1 MGLDSGTPAPWSAPS
16 LEHATSVLDGHT
28 GERLSFEELCD
39 VLAEADAVFLGESHT
54 DETTHRVQL
63 GIYEG
68 LLARR
73 GDDVV
78 LAMEMFQ
85 RDAQELLDGYIAGEL
100 DEEALLSEGKPWGNY
115 WTSYRPL
122 VERARA
128 GGHRVVGSNYPSALA
143 FTVSRGSA
151 DALDGLDDEQRA
163 TVPQELHPNTP
174 GYHRRVDNAVRGH
187 LGMMGP
193 RVPGDQRLYT
203 TQTLWDNAMGEA
215 CADALESRSGSSVL
229 HVNGGFH
236 SSYWDGTV
244 RQLKLRQPRA
254 RIATVALVPTS
265 NPSVATVS
273 GVPVADYV
281 VFCEERASDIDSGR
295 YSVHIPRE
303 LKYRLHLPAA
313 SKGGAP
319 VPLVIWLSDN
329 GLTAQDGIDLCLSR
343 LGEDVAVLSFEAP
356 YPETQEDLGVGGRW
370 FWNDSFA
377 EDVFT
382 MVASVERAWGYVL
395 RHYSIDPERVCL
407 AGEGAGATVVSVV
420 ALMTDRMEL
429 SAVAFGP
436 RHFAKI
442 KDLPLPLPEQ
452 RAGPGPEKHLRVV
465 TGGADSEWWTTEL
478 AEYTAIGFES
488 ELVSAPEDPWGV
500 ELAAE
505 NELRAA
511 LGLDARSHESERK
524 FHVRLDGNS
533 PRARQWARL
542 RAARIS
548 AEQGAPVAVL
558 EAEPLADES
567 SPVTLMLMPD
577 DEATVAALP
586 LCPGPFGGTTVLV
599 LPADTPAEQVAAW
612 VALEENDPIT
622 ARSKYRRLRIA
633 GPGEGLDL
641 PSVLATLEAKD
652 RMNIMICPLEFCAD
666 GPTMRALRDETG
678 SFGDRMTL
686 QWLPGLGGGL

>member
-1 MGLDSGTPAPWSAPS
+1 MRAQLIPALLLLGACAATVTAPRTSDAQPVDRDASEPWAAPA
-16 LEHATSVLDGHT
+16 LEDATAVVDGRT

-85 RDAQELLDGYIAGEL
+85 RDAQPLLDGYLAGEL
-100 DEEALLSEGKPWGNY
+100 DETALLEDGNPWGNY

-122 VERARA
+122 VERARE
-128 GGHRVVGSNYPSALA
+128 GGHRVVGSNYPQGLA

-151 DALDGLDDEQRA
+151 DALAELDDEQRA
-163 TVPQELHPNTP
+163 TVPRELYPNSLE
-174 GYHRRVDNAVRGH
+174 YHRRVDNAVRGH

-215 CADALESRSGSSVL
+215 CVDALESRRGSSVL

-236 SSYWDGTV
+236 SAYWEGTV
-244 RQLKLRQPRA
+244 RQVKLRRPGTK
-254 RIATVALVPTS
+254 IATVALVPTS

-273 GVPVADYV
+273 DVPVADYV
-281 VFCEERASDIDSGR
+281 VFCEERASDVDSGR
-295 YSVHIPRE
+295 YSVHTARE
-303 LKYRLHLPAA
+303 LKYRLHLPTAA
-313 SKGGAP
+313 KGGEP

-382 MVASVERAWGYVL
+382 MVDSVERAWGYVL

-420 ALMTDRMEL
+420 ALMTDRMAL

-452 RAGPGPEKHLRVV
+452 RAGPGPEKHLRIV
-465 TGGADSEWWTTEL
+465 TGGEDREWWTEEL
-478 AEYTAIGFES
+478 AEYTAIGLS
-488 ELVSAPEDPWGV
+488 AELVSPPEDPWTV
-500 ELAAE
+500 EHAAE
-505 NELRAA
+505 NDLRVA
-511 LGLDARSHESERK
+511 LGMGALPEPSGGK
-524 FHVRLDGNS
+524 LHVRLESGSAHCGN
-533 PRARQWARL
+533 
-542 RAARIS
+542 RI
-548 AEQGAPVAVL
+548 L
-558 EAEPLADES
+558 L
-567 SPVTLMLMPD
+567 
-577 DEATVAALP
+577 
-586 LCPGPFGGTTVLV
+586 FGFV
-599 LPADTPAEQVAAW
+599 PHQP
-612 VALEENDPIT
+612 
-622 ARSKYRRLRIA
+622 YREYQCM
-633 GPGEGLDL
+633 G
-641 PSVLATLEAKD
+641 
-652 RMNIMICPLEFCAD
+652 F
-666 GPTMRALRDETG
+666 
-678 SFGDRMTL
+678 
-686 QWLPGLGGGL
+686 